1 MDLDAKPYRSFVQIA
16 ESGSFTRAAEI
27 LHVSQPALSAQM
39 RELERLLGFD
49 LFHRQNRRVTL
60 TAEGRIFLDRARRLV
75 LETDWLNKAAR
86 DIRENQLRI
95 GVAHHSSAIPIRR
108 ALLEGFMQA
117 NPRMPM
123 AVSARAHA
131 QLFDDLRLGV
141 IDVAVTLELVEGHSE
156 SAVEPRPQGFE
167 RHVIGERSLGLAL
180 PSAHP
185 LAQKPVI
192 DQEDLAGWQVA
203 TVSRAHGVGVS
214 EAVARAISAA
224 GAEFMHPPEGDAPA
238 VLRYA
243 SAMGWIA
250 VDLGWFEP
258 MPDGMVKRP
267 CPGFGL
273 ATQLEILLHP
283 ERRAAADAFLAFA
296 SRFSGA
302 AC

>member
-16 ESGSFTRAAEI
+16 DSGSFTRAAEV

-39 RELERLLGFD
+39 RELERRLGFH
-49 LFHRQNRRVTL
+49 LFHRENRRVTL

-95 GVAHHSSAIPIRR
+95 GVAHHSAAIPERR
-108 ALLEGFMQA
+108 ALLEGFMLA
-117 NPRMPM
+117 HPNMPM
-123 AVSARAHA
+123 AISARAHA
-131 QLFDDLRLGV
+131 QLFDDLHLGV
-141 IDVAVTLELVEGHSE
+141 IDVAVTLELAEGQSE

-167 RHVIGERSLGLAL
+167 RHVIGEKSLGLAL
-180 PSAHP
+180 PAGHE

-192 DQEDLAGWQVA
+192 DRAELRGRQVA
-203 TVSRAHGVGVS
+203 TISRAHGVGLS

-243 SAMGWIA
+243 KAMGWIA
-250 VDLGWFEP
+250 IDLGWFEP
-258 MPDGMVKRP
+258 VPDEMARVP

-273 ATQLEILLHP
+273 ATRLEVLVHP
-283 ERRAAADAFLAFA
+283 ERRAAADTFLGFA
-296 SRFSGA
+296 AGFAKTGG
-302 AC
+302 